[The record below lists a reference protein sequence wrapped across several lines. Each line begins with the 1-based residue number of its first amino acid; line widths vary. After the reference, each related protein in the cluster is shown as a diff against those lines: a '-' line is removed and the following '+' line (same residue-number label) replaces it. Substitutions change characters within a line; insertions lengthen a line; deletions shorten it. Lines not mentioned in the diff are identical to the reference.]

1 MFSVKEILSNRMT
14 AAVSPEKHTD
24 VNCDQRGTG
33 GRHESLLEEG
43 HRPSSDSSRIANHVS
58 VIRHKSELFIRLSKG
73 IGYSASASFTQVRSG
88 TGTGTGTASRA
99 TGRHSKFSSHS
110 AASEKDNTSAS
121 RILLLA

>member
-43 HRPSSDSSRIANHVS
+43 HRPSSDSSR
-58 VIRHKSELFIRLSKG
+58 IRHKSELFIRLSKG

-110 AASEKDNTSAS
+110 AASEKDNTFAS